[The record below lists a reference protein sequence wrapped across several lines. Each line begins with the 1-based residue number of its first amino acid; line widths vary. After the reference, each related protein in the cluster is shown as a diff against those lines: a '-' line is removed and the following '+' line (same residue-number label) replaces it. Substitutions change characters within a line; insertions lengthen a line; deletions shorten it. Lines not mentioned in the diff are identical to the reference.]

1 VAIFG
6 TSSETYRTCGHPGC
20 HCHGAGPKHGPHLQ
34 VSYRGEQGKTTGYY
48 VPKGGRAGHAAR
60 SSRLAETAA
69 VFEGAGRV
77 EQATQFPAR
86 PRGRLAMRQWL
97 CRVLAGLGACLLLG
111 LAHAEAGRGVHTRPR
126 IAYWG
131 RSAGAWGEPVLA
143 SPTAVPTKSR
153 ELRQVPA
160 ALFESLAFASMLLT
174 EPEVLPLGQDS
185 RGPPGKAPG
194 TRDDPGLADQ
204 TGSPRQG
211 CASCLRAHHPPGP
224 GTTPKKG
231 FCNRL

>member
-1 VAIFG
+1 MPRRVESPGQRRQLLREVERLAEVAIFG

-111 LAHAEAGRGVHTRPR
+111 LAHAERE
-126 IAYWG
+126 
-131 RSAGAWGEPVLA
+131 GACIPALA
-143 SPTAVPTKSR
+143 SPTG
-153 ELRQVPA
+153 A
-160 ALFESLAFASMLLT
+160 APRA
-174 EPEVLPLGQDS
+174 
-185 RGPPGKAPG
+185 RGEN
-194 TRDDPGLADQ
+194 L
-204 TGSPRQG
+204 
-211 CASCLRAHHPPGP
+211 C
-224 GTTPKKG
+224 
-231 FCNRL
+231 